1 MDTTTKPEYFIGL
14 MSGTSTDG
22 VDGVI
27 AKFTPDERVKII
39 AQNSL
44 GMPMALRETFLA
56 LNKAGDNELERSH
69 LAANDL
75 ARLYAQC
82 CHDLLAQAK
91 LKAEDIA
98 AIGAHGQTVRH
109 RPDLGFTVQLNS
121 PALLAELTGINVIA
135 DFRSRDVAAAGQGAP
150 FAPLLHQALFSSTE
164 KHRVVLNLG
173 GIANITILKP
183 GETLRG
189 FDTGPA
195 NVFMDMWAE
204 QHLNLRYDPQGAWGA
219 SGQVQERLLNYWLS
233 SEPYFNAPPP
243 KSTGRDLFNAQWL
256 EQRLVGFNDINPV
269 DVMATLRALTTHSV
283 ARAIQEHAGKID
295 ELFVCGGG
303 SRNTAILKE
312 LQSLLAC
319 SVEAIEAYDIDSQS
333 VESLAFAWLAHAFMQ
348 GQRLDFPALTGS
360 RHATIAGCLYP
371 K

>member
-1 MDTTTKPEYFIGL
+1 MNPSKNPEYFIGL

-27 AKFTPDERVKII
+27 AQFMPSGTAKII
-39 AQNSL
+39 TQYSVA
-44 GMPMALRETFLA
+44 MPLKLRETFLQ
-56 LNKAGDNELERSH
+56 LNQPGENELERSY

-82 CHDLLAQAK
+82 CHALLAQAK
-91 LKAEDIA
+91 LQAEDIV

-109 RPDLGFTVQLNS
+109 RPDLGFTVQLNA

-150 FAPLLHQALFSSTE
+150 FAPLLHQALFSSEE

-183 GETLRG
+183 GQTVRG

-204 QHLNLRYDPQGAWGA
+204 RHLNLNHDPQGAWGA
-219 SGQVQERLLNYWLS
+219 SGEVQERLLNYWLS
-233 SEPYFNAPPP
+233 SEPYFQLPPP

-256 EQRLVGFNDINPV
+256 QQRLIGFGDISPV

-283 ARAIQEHAGKID
+283 TQAIQQYAGTID

-303 SRNTAILKE
+303 SRNTAVMKE

-319 SVEAIEAYDIDSQS
+319 SVESIEAYDIDSQS
-333 VESLAFAWLAHAFMQ
+333 VESLAFAWLARAFMQ
-348 GQRLDFPALTGS
+348 GQRLNFPALTGS
-360 RHATIAGCLYP
+360 RQATIAGCLYP

>member
-1 MDTTTKPEYFIGL
+1 MNTAIKPEYFIGL

-27 AKFTPDERVKII
+27 AQFIPGSQAKVIT
-39 AQNSL
+39 QHSL
-44 GMPMALRETFLA
+44 GMPLKLRETFLQ
-56 LNKAGDNELERSH
+56 LNQAGENELERSY

-82 CHDLLAQAK
+82 CQALLAQAK
-91 LKAEDIA
+91 LSAEDIT

-109 RPDLGFTVQLNS
+109 RPDLGFTVQLNA

-150 FAPLLHQALFSSTE
+150 FAPLLHQALFASPD

-183 GETLRG
+183 GQSVRG

-204 QHLNLRYDPQGAWGA
+204 RHLSLNYDPQGAWGA
-219 SGQVQERLLNYWLS
+219 SGEVQERLLSYWLN
-233 SEPYFNAPPP
+233 SEPYFKLPPP

-256 EQRLVGFNDINPV
+256 EQRMVGFADISPV

-283 ARAIQEHAGKID
+283 SQAIQTYAGTID

-303 SRNTAILKE
+303 SRNTAVMKE
-312 LQSLLAC
+312 LKSLLSC
-319 SVEAIEAYDIDSQS
+319 SVESIEAYDIDSQS

-360 RHATIAGCLYP
+360 RHPTIAGCLYP